1 MSNYIA
7 LRQELRDKKEYKS
20 ADNMRKDIESI
31 GIIIEDGIKSGWR
44 WSTS

>member
-7 LRQELRDKKEYKS
+7 VRQKLREKKDYES
-20 ADNMRKDIESI
+20 ADNMRDDIETI
-31 GIIIEDGIKSGWR
+31 GIIIEDGIESGWR